1 MRRPTITPRS
11 CDTIN
16 PATDRG
22 DASKVLLRERAI
34 VVAGFAKEVDA
45 VNQEVAPIQA
55 DIRRDVVVLTFR
67 QSG

>member
-1 MRRPTITPRS
+1 M
-11 CDTIN
+11 
-16 PATDRG
+16 
-22 DASKVLLRERAI
+22 LLRERAI
-34 VVAGFAKEVDA
+34 VIAGFAKEVDA

>member
-1 MRRPTITPRS
+1 MSWAAIK
-11 CDTIN
+11 
-16 PATDRG
+16 AG
-22 DASKVLLRERAI
+22 ASIGRMPENVLVNERAI
-34 VVAGFAKEVDA
+34 VIAGFVKEVDA